1 MSLKV
6 LDSQG
11 RWRNKT
17 IAFRMSPEEDEL
29 LERLVALS
37 GLTKQEYI
45 INRLLNR
52 NVVVNGNPRVYKA
65 LKDQLDAV
73 YGELCRV
80 KDARGLSVDQLV
92 LIRQIATIMEGMKEG
107 NG

>member
-29 LERLVALS
+29 LERLVAIS

-80 KDARGLSVDQLV
+80 KDTRGLSVDQLV